1 MNAAAKT
8 QTKAEAKAGVKSVK
22 RRAPEEIGIVASNKM
37 EKTIVV
43 KVTRRVKHP
52 LYKKYVTKTKR
63 VKAHDEKNIAGV
75 GDQVL
80 IVETRPT
87 SKQKRYALKQVI
99 RKARY

>member
-1 MNAAAKT
+1 MNAETKTEAKT
-8 QTKAEAKAGVKSVK
+8 TK

-37 EKTIVV
+37 DKTIVV
-43 KVTRRVKHP
+43 KITRRVKHP

-63 VKAHDEKNIAGV
+63 VKAHDEKNEAGI

-87 SKQKRYALKQVI
+87 SKQKRYALKQLI